1 MIVEQSRKDL
11 LIISQGQGIGNFY
24 GLRRKPITTVAVQRC
39 TLSPNKHES
48 FSLTAT
54 GLFLLKGKTVTKVY
68 YVSMQKKKFPDTV
81 CNENVNLL

>member
-24 GLRRKPITTVAVQRC
+24 GLRRKPITTVAVQRRC

-54 GLFLLKGKTVTKVY
+54 GLFLLGCY
-68 YVSMQKKKFPDTV
+68 
-81 CNENVNLL
+81 